1 MSKPRQTQHF
11 AEIEY
16 CLQNYFNSQLA
27 PVMKEAQTYLTQKQV
42 EEIGAYHASTAGVLR
57 SLANG
62 ANGMPDDSL
71 PYLRQTGEWNSKTT
85 EDYVAMCRERIAA
98 TPETVEDLSLLAGEW
113 RNAVV
118 AEIGRE
124 QYEELSKELGGDLAF
139 AYVDYRVEQ
148 MMAEGAAI
156 IDIGAYSSRPNAEHI
171 SAEEE
176 MNRLRTGLEILNRN
190 HPEAIISVDTFRA
203 DVAAQCVNE
212 YGVAIIN
219 DIAAGEMDDR
229 MFQTVAGLGVPYIM
243 MHMQGTP
250 QNMQKEPHYD
260 NLIKDV
266 FLYFARKVQQLR
278 DLGVK
283 DIILDPGFG
292 FGKTLEHNYELMAHL
307 EEFRIFELPLL
318 VGVSR
323 KSMIYKLLGGTP
335 QDSLNGT
342 TILDTVALMKGAHI
356 LRVHDVREAVEA
368 VRIVEKLKSE
378 NDVF

>member
-1 MSKPRQTQHF
+1 MMKSTSPIYINVKGQLLDLSIPQVMGILNVTPDSFYAGSRMQT
-11 AEIEY
+11 
-16 CLQNYFNSQLA
+16 
-27 PVMKEAQTYLTQKQV
+27 
-42 EEIGAYHASTAGVLR
+42 EE
-57 SLANG
+57 
-62 ANGMPDDSL
+62 D
-71 PYLRQTGEWNSKTT
+71 
-85 EDYVAMCRERIAA
+85 IAA
-98 TPETVEDLSLLAGEW
+98 RARQIID
-113 RNAVV
+113 
-118 AEIGRE
+118 
-124 QYEELSKELGGDLAF
+124 
-139 AYVDYRVEQ
+139 
-148 MMAEGAAI
+148 EGAAI

-335 QDSLNGT
+335 QDSL
-342 TILDTVALMKGAHI
+342 DTVALMKGAHI